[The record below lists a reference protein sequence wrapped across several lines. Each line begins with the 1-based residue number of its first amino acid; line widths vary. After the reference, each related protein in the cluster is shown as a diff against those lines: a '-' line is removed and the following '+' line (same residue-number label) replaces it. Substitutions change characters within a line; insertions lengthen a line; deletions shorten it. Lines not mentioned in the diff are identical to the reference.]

1 MKGERFE
8 LNMYAWCHRLPVPL
22 GYIDWPDMRT
32 VANEKRNGIQ
42 WTLWSLQEDE
52 QPSIDAGKIN

>member
-1 MKGERFE
+1 MPGVTGF
-8 LNMYAWCHRLPVPL
+8 LFLLA
-22 GYIDWPDMRT
+22 IDWPDMRT
-32 VANEKRNGIQ
+32 VTNEKRNGIQ